1 MEPFGLQNP
10 HPLFF
15 IKDAVIKELY
25 SIGDGKH
32 LKMIIEKNG
41 CLATALYFGMP
52 ADRFA
57 FNEGDTVDF
66 MCNMDLNDF
75 RGTLSVQVVVKDVRM
90 SEKDNLEKLH
100 NEEIFRSIHSGNFNV
115 PKDEIPVMSEFRAA
129 FLYLKSILR
138 GSGAEKQLSVWK
150 CSRDLSRQYKVNCS
164 HLKFNIILT
173 VFEEMNLISLLRND
187 NDTVY
192 VSLNATEGK
201 VNIEDSE
208 FLSKLI
214 KI

>member
-1 MEPFGLQNP
+1 M
-10 HPLFF
+10 
-15 IKDAVIKELY
+15 
-25 SIGDGKH
+25 
-32 LKMIIEKNG
+32 
-41 CLATALYFGMP
+41 
-52 ADRFA
+52 
-57 FNEGDTVDF
+57 
-66 MCNMDLNDF
+66 
-75 RGTLSVQVVVKDVRM
+75 
-90 SEKDNLEKLH
+90 
-100 NEEIFRSIHSGNFNV
+100 
-115 PKDEIPVMSEFRAA
+115 
-129 FLYLKSILR
+129 
-138 GSGAEKQLSVWK
+138 
-150 CSRDLSRQYKVNCS
+150 NCS